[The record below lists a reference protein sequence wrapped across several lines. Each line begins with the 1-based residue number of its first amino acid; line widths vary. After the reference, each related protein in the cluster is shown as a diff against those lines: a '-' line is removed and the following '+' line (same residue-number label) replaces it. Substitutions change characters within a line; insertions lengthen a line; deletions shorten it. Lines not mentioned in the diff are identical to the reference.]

1 MSPLRS
7 LLLWASTRRWLG
19 AQAQKRAFTRR
30 AVRRFLP
37 GEDLDAAILAA
48 EKLAGQ
54 GSASVFHELGE
65 NVGTDA
71 EADAALQH
79 YQDVIERAASRKLE
93 AHVSV
98 KLTHLGL
105 DLDRERARDRI
116 DALAGSAAASRGFIW
131 MDMEGSAYTDATL
144 DLYRYARERHDSVGI
159 CLQSYLFRTGEDLER
174 LLPLAPWVRLVKGA
188 YRESAS
194 VAHARKRDVDRALV
208 EQSGRLLSDEARA
221 QGARLALASHDVRVD
236 RRGDRPRPR
245 AGSGPG
251 RVRDPDALRNPD
263 RQAAQLRRA
272 RAQDAG
278 ADQLRRRLVPL
289 VHASTGRAA
298 GQRLVPAQEPGV
310 TASLPGL

>member
-37 GEDLDAAILAA
+37 GEDLDAALLAA

-221 QGARLALASHDVRVD
+221 QGARLALASHDVGLIDEVIDHARGLGVAPGEYEIQTLYGIQTGRLRSYAERGHKTRVLISYGAD
-236 RRGDRPRPR
+236 WFPWYMRRLAERP
-245 AGSGPG
+245 AN
-251 RVRDPDALRNPD
+251 VWFLLRNL
-263 RQAAQLRRA
+263 A
-272 RAQDAG
+272 
-278 ADQLRRRLVPL
+278 
-289 VHASTGRAA
+289 
-298 GQRLVPAQEPGV
+298 
-310 TASLPGL
+310 

>member
-37 GEDLDAAILAA
+37 GEDLDAALLAA

-79 YQDVIERAASRKLE
+79 YRDVIERAASRKLE

-105 DLDRERARDRI
+105 DLDRGRARDRI
-116 DALAGSAAASRGFIW
+116 DALAGSAAASRGFVW

-159 CLQSYLFRTGEDLER
+159 CLQSYLFRTSEDLER

-188 YRESAS
+188 YRESES

-208 EQSGRLLSDEARA
+208 EQSRRLLSDEARA
-221 QGARLALASHDVRVD
+221 QGARLALASHDVGLIDEVIGHARELGVAPGEYEIQTLYGIQAAKLRSYAELGHKTRVLISYGAD
-236 RRGDRPRPR
+236 WFPWYMRRLAERP
-245 AGSGPG
+245 ANIWFL
-251 RVRDPDALRNPD
+251 LRNL
-263 RQAAQLRRA
+263 A
-272 RAQDAG
+272 
-278 ADQLRRRLVPL
+278 
-289 VHASTGRAA
+289 
-298 GQRLVPAQEPGV
+298 
-310 TASLPGL
+310 